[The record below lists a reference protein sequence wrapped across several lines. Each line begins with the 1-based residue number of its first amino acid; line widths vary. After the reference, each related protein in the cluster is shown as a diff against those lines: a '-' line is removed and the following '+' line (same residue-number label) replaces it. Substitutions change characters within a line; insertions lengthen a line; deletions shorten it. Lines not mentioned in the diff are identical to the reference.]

1 MLTPERSLV
10 TTSGIVT
17 AASSRDRPA
26 VIGTCV
32 EAAMDDF
39 GIGFSSRTRLKHLS
53 VDTLDVD
60 RLFVGGIA
68 TSETDREIV
77 RTIILL
83 RGAVVSGGSS
93 GVRPSPREGL
103 NARRC

>member
-1 MLTPERSLV
+1 
-10 TTSGIVT
+10 
-17 AASSRDRPA
+17 
-26 VIGTCV
+26 
-32 EAAMDDF
+32 MDDF

-53 VDTLDVD
+53 VDTLDID
-60 RLFVGGIA
+60 RLFVGGMA

-77 RTIILL
+77 RTINLL
-83 RGAVVSGGSS
+83 RGAVVSGGSN